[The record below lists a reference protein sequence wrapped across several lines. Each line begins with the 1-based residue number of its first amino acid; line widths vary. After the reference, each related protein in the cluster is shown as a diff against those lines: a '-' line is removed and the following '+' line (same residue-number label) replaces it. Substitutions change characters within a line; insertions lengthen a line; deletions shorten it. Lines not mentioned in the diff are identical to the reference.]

1 MSSEVYVALTLV
13 PMVLA
18 GIALVFAFLRY
29 SKMGGDLKLLGIS
42 IAVSALIAGAV
53 LYYLAA
59 VSDTFA
65 SEVLFVFA
73 LVGAGA

>member
-59 VSDTFA
+59 VSDMFA

-73 LVGAGA
+73 LV

>member
-1 MSSEVYVALTLV
+1 MSSEVYVALALV

-18 GIALVFAFLRY
+18 GSAFVFAFLRY

-59 VSDTFA
+59 VSDMFA

-73 LVGAGA
+73 LV